1 MMSSKYVYSEK
12 HQSVNDLESVQLGFT
27 DTLST
32 WNYLKTQ
39 ADTSLF
45 FDKKKN
51 ESTKNPIDKNLQ
63 QLSNKVLK
71 QIFDKEPNGY
81 WSDED

>member
-1 MMSSKYVYSEK
+1 MDSKYVYSEK
-12 HQSVNDLESVQLGFT
+12 HQSVNDLESIQLGFR
-27 DTLST
+27 DTLSM
-32 WNYLKTQ
+32 WNNLKTQ
-39 ADTSLF
+39 ADTSPF

-51 ESTKNPIDKNLQ
+51 ELTKNPIDKNLQ